1 MSAEAENRD
10 DMPPELAA
18 RAEAMRGWLVC
29 EARFIDDPNVVTQ
42 SFAERVL
49 DAGVPLD
56 RLALSPQCGFA
67 SIDVGNLVSV
77 DEEVRKLTHVIEIA
91 RDVWGDA

>member
-1 MSAEAENRD
+1 
-10 DMPPELAA
+10 
-18 RAEAMRGWLVC
+18 MRGWLVC

-56 RLALSPQCGFA
+56 CLATAMPTLDAVRQGVARRWERGAISASPVTRGCPEA
-67 SIDVGNLVSV
+67 D
-77 DEEVRKLTHVIEIA
+77 R
-91 RDVWGDA
+91 WP